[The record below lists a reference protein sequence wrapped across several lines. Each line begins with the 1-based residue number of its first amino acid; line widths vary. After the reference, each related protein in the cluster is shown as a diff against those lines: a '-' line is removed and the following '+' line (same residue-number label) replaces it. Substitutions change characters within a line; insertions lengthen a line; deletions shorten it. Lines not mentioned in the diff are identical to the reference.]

1 MHPAAAFGWDDAA
14 ALAFAA
20 EVAFAHIFVLTPYG
34 PRVAHAPL
42 LIANGRARF
51 HLSNSNAL
59 TPHLGSGHATASV
72 AAHDHYV
79 SPNWYAAADQ
89 VPTWNYVAVELA
101 GPVRRLDAGEL
112 VALLDASAATF
123 EPRVGEG
130 WTRAKM
136 TPARFDA
143 MCGGITGFELTIET
157 LRATRK
163 LSQNKGDA
171 DVAGV
176 TSALEKLGRDDVAA
190 VVRATRLGGL
200 SGASPVASPGA
211 QQRR

>member
-1 MHPAAAFGWDDAA
+1 LHPAAAFGWDDAA

-20 EVAFAHIFVLTPYG
+20 EIAFAHIFALTPDG

-42 LIANGRARF
+42 LVGNGVARF
-51 HLSNSNAL
+51 HLSNGNAL
-59 TPHLGSGHATASV
+59 TPHLGGGHATASV

-79 SPNWYAAADQ
+79 SPDWHVGADQ
-89 VPTWNYVAVELA
+89 VPTWNYVAVELS
-101 GPVRRLDAGEL
+101 GPVRRLDDAEL

-123 EPRVGEG
+123 EPRVREG

-136 TPARFDA
+136 SPARFEA
-143 MCGGITGFELTIET
+143 MCRGITGFEMTIET

-163 LSQNKGDA
+163 LSQNKTDA

-176 TSALEKLGRDDVAA
+176 VAALEGRGRGDTAA
-190 VVRATRLGGL
+190 AVRATRRP
-200 SGASPVASPGA
+200 A
-211 QQRR
+211 

>member
-20 EVAFAHIFVLTPYG
+20 EIAFAHIFALTPEG

-42 LIANGRARF
+42 LVTDGCVRF
-51 HLSNSNAL
+51 HLSNANAL
-59 TPHLGSGHATASV
+59 TPHLGGNQATASL

-89 VPTWNYVAVELA
+89 VPTWNDVAVELA
-101 GPVRRLDAGEL
+101 GLVRQLSADEL
-112 VALLDASAATF
+112 VALRDASAATF
-123 EPRVGEG
+123 EPRVGEA

-136 TPARFDA
+136 APARFAA
-143 MCGGITGFELTIET
+143 MCGGITGFEMTIQT

-163 LSQNKGDA
+163 LSQNKPDA

-176 TSALEKLGRDDVAA
+176 ESALEALGRDDVAA
-190 VVRATRLGGL
+190 VVRATRQ
-200 SGASPVASPGA
+200 PV
-211 QQRR
+211 

>member
-20 EVAFAHIFVLTPYG
+20 DVAFAHIFALAPDG

-42 LIANGRARF
+42 LVGEGKLRF
-51 HLSNSNAL
+51 HLSNANAL
-59 TPHLGSGHATASV
+59 TPHLGGQVATASL

-79 SPNWYAAADQ
+79 SPNWYVAADQ

-101 GPVRRLDAGEL
+101 GPVRRLDADEL

-123 EPRVGEG
+123 EPRVGQG

-136 TPARFDA
+136 APARFDA
-143 MCGGITGFELTIET
+143 MCGGITGFEMTIQT

-163 LSQNKGDA
+163 LSQNKPDA
-171 DVAGV
+171 DVAG
-176 TSALEKLGRDDVAA
+176 LVAA
-190 VVRATRLGGL
+190 LDALGKSDSADAIRL
-200 SGASPVASPGA
+200 A
-211 QQRR
+211 QR